1 MSAFYDLS
9 LKLSNCQCSDI
20 KRSEVSHMEE
30 EKLAGGRDLG
40 TFFEACI
47 KIIETP
53 SSEYPQI
60 FKLIKKW
67 HQCQSKSFVL
77 AKSC

>member
-1 MSAFYDLS
+1 
-9 LKLSNCQCSDI
+9 
-20 KRSEVSHMEE
+20 MEE

-53 SSEYPQI
+53 SEYPQI

-67 HQCQSKSFVL
+67 HQCRSKSFVL